1 MVDIVRQFYILKEK
15 IMPTKGVTDLEGQNA
30 VNEQYRML
38 AKTDIVEVDEIDR
51 RQNICN
57 TCDNKTQH
65 FALDICKS
73 CYCFIKLK
81 TALKGATCP
90 LDKW

>member
-1 MVDIVRQFYILKEK
+1 MVDIVRQFYILKER
-15 IMPTKGVTDLEGQNA
+15 IMPSKGLTDVEGQK
-30 VNEQYRML
+30 VVDEHYKTL
-38 AKTDIVEVDEIDR
+38 AKTDIVEVDEINR
-51 RQNICN
+51 RETICN
-57 TCDNKTQH
+57 TCDNKAQH
-65 FALDICKS
+65 FALDVCKS

>member
-1 MVDIVRQFYILKEK
+1 MLKEK
-15 IMPTKGVTDLEGQNA
+15 IIPSKMLTDVEGQKI
-30 VNEQYRML
+30 VDEHYKTL

-51 RQNICN
+51 RQNIC
-57 TCDNKTQH
+57 NKTQH